1 MNDVRHIY
9 PRVFQT
15 VKRVF
20 VITIFTAFT
29 LFISLLNHCHCRFV
43 TLVYPV
49 FDHRLASPPY
59 YRLKIFYTTVELQH
73 AVSKNAAYDFTTLC
87 HAV

>member
-1 MNDVRHIY
+1 MNVRHIY
-9 PRVFQT
+9 QSVFQT

-29 LFISLLNHCHCRFV
+29 LFISLLNHYHCRFV

-49 FDHRLASPPY
+49 FDHKLASPPY
-59 YRLKIFYTTVELQH
+59 SRLKTFDTIAELQR
-73 AVSKNAAYDFTTLC
+73 AVSKNIA
-87 HAV
+87 